1 MRRLLTPRVRKWL
14 VYLSLFY
21 VAIIAVDVVLIAT
34 VFPHFKEIRP
44 IQPDFQGCFLTSAL
58 VGYVECQGFFASEL
72 VQWIVNLPLSLLYYP
87 LFGVMALAR
96 GIVWLLFLAVLVWL
110 PILFLIW
117 QGFRKLRALGSSA
130 LKALRVPRL
139 VPPLGPRL
147 RNLLFYA
154 SLLYVTVIVLDM
166 VLIAGFLPHSQDLG
180 AARGQYQGCY
190 LGGGDFHPPTCQ
202 NFVGSTLATNALN
215 LPYAAFLM
223 PFIGIKFL
231 VRHSSPWI
239 LLFALAS
246 WLPILF
252 AIREG
257 ISRLKKSGPGAADG
271 DSSAPAR

>member
-117 QGFRKLRALGSSA
+117 QGFRKLQRPESLARSALGPA
-130 LKALRVPRL
+130 AWAAAAQFAVLCE
-139 VPPLGPRL
+139 PPLRHGHRSGHGPDRRLPSPLPGPRRGARAISGL
-147 RNLLFYA
+147 LSRRWRFSPSHVPKFCGQHPCDQRFKSAVRRVFDAVHRNQILGSAFI
-154 SLLYVTVIVLDM
+154 SLDLTVRPCVL
-166 VLIAGFLPHSQDLG
+166 APHPVRDP
-180 AARGQYQGCY
+180 
-190 LGGGDFHPPTCQ
+190 GGDFE
-202 NFVGSTLATNALN
+202 AEK
-215 LPYAAFLM
+215 
-223 PFIGIKFL
+223 IGARRRRWGL
-231 VRHSSPWI
+231 ERPRP
-239 LLFALAS
+239 L
-246 WLPILF
+246 
-252 AIREG
+252 
-257 ISRLKKSGPGAADG
+257 SRA
-271 DSSAPAR
+271 